1 MPTYEYRCEGCG
13 HEFEAEQRITA
24 DRLTDCP
31 ACKQPKLERLISAS
45 SFTLKGGGWYKDGYG
60 NPKAPRTE
68 AQINDRLTRAIN
80 EDKQKEAEK
89 AAEKAVGE
97 SSSSTASDSSA
108 SSTAS
113 TTTTSTA
120 SSSTTSSSS

>member
-1 MPTYEYRCEGCG
+1 MPTYEYRCGACG
-13 HEFEAEQRITA
+13 HEFEIEQRITA

-60 NPKAPRTE
+60 SPKTPRTE
-68 AQINDRLTRAIN
+68 SQVSDRLSKAIS

-89 AAEKAVGE
+89 STATE
-97 SSSSTASDSSA
+97 SSSTSTSTSESTSSSTSA
-108 SSTAS
+108 TAS
-113 TTTTSTA
+113 TGSTSG
-120 SSSTTSSSS
+120 SSTS